1 MARVFLLSLLYFA
14 ILLISEARTGP
25 EASPAPAPHSGADGP
40 SHFFPQA
47 TPPSMPAPASSPSPD
62 SDSANPSS
70 PPSPPPPEDS
80 PSSSSSSPSPSHP
93 SLNEEETAVS
103 SGSGVPEKTSST
115 GGGKPGRVAGTIV
128 GVVIG
133 AAVVTVAFIIYKKRR
148 DNIRRSQ
155 YGFGARREML

>member
-80 PSSSSSSPSPSHP
+80 PSSSSSPSPSHP